1 MTAIQYVAWFVFM
14 AVAVMTILVLWVLGG
29 AGLLRRPRKH
39 RDAEASGI
47 DWVERATPRRSNP
60 APDARPADRGRT
72 LDPGSDHDYPQHGQV
87 A

>member
-1 MTAIQYVAWFVFM
+1 MTPIQYVAWFIFM
-14 AVAVMTILVLWVLGG
+14 AVAVMTILVLWTLGG

-39 RDAEASGI
+39 REAEAPRGDLI
-47 DWVERATPRRSNP
+47 ECATPRRSSP

-72 LDPGSDHDYPQHGQV
+72 PDSDSDHEHPQHGHV